1 MASSWR
7 SLLKEKIHSVLFL
20 NNGSWRS
27 LLRRKYSVLSR
38 DKEIKEQFI
47 GRRQL
52 TRDRSEQKGFSTKKR
67 LEQKVPPC
75 TEFNVCKNIRSSV
88 EVLHCH

>member
-27 LLRRKYSVLSR
+27 VLRRKYSVLSR

-47 GRRQL
+47 GR
-52 TRDRSEQKGFSTKKR
+52 
-67 LEQKVPPC
+67 
-75 TEFNVCKNIRSSV
+75 
-88 EVLHCH
+88 